1 VGGSALCRFLKL
13 VAADGVLSVGGGGPE
28 EGQSG
33 QEVLQGRKNQTV
45 AGRRDIPARPWQHG
59 PAAAVWRGGFT
70 ALQHAPPPADLPIPP
85 PHVPTISD
93 KTCPTIRGYPENPCK
108 LPFIVAVR
116 PPTRHGPRR
125 NPSWN
130 PALAG
135 LDESLDTGQGGIPL
149 HTNLKPHESNGMATL
164 D

>member
-1 VGGSALCRFLKL
+1 MGGSALCRFLKL

-59 PAAAVWRGGFT
+59 PATAVWRGGFT

-85 PHVPTISD
+85 RMSPQ
-93 KTCPTIRGYPENPCK
+93 
-108 LPFIVAVR
+108 F
-116 PPTRHGPRR
+116 PTRHAPPSVGTQRTLASCRSSLQCDTPRATTEPIFE
-125 NPSWN
+125 PSSDW
-130 PALAG
+130 PRV
-135 LDESLDTGQGGIPL
+135 
-149 HTNLKPHESNGMATL
+149 
-164 D
+164 